1 MAQSGK
7 FAWLGVLFGAV
18 VIVVIAA
25 AGVFGLPEL
34 QVGSAQ
40 NRSEV
45 NGPLISRGY
54 TDAPVGTAVIA
65 GDPVGGS
72 VLTELRIK
80 NGQTIKRGE
89 VIAVLNNYAAADVEV
104 RRIEAEIAK
113 ARRKRETMISGYRTA
128 EIALQEV
135 SVKSASDESQLKDL
149 ELSRSSAPPDQKQLQ
164 STLSQ
169 QALEREEA
177 KLRFQKEV
185 LKADLAQIEADI
197 AIYEAKLDGA
207 KIERELAMVRSP
219 LDGVVVD
226 IYTRQG
232 ERISFRGIAKIV
244 DLSQIRIFA
253 DVDEIH
259 LRTLKPGGKVEFT
272 FQGSRTV
279 HIGTIIRTP
288 LTVKRTKRSE
298 ADLGESNARLLEVEI
313 RPDDPQSI
321 PQMLGREARVVFQ

>member
-1 MAQSGK
+1 MAQSNK
-7 FAWLGVLFGAV
+7 VAWVGAV
-18 VIVVIAA
+18 ALAVAVISLAN
-25 AGVFGLPEL
+25 VFVLPVL

-54 TDAPVGTAVIA
+54 TDAPAGTAVIA

-72 VLTELRIK
+72 VLTELRIQ
-80 NGQTIKRGE
+80 NGQAVKRGE
-89 VIAVLNNYAAADVEV
+89 IIAVLNNYAAADVEV
-104 RRIEAEIAK
+104 RRIEQELAK
-113 ARRKRETMISGYRTA
+113 ARRQRESMISGYRTA
-128 EIALQEV
+128 EIALQEI
-135 SVKSASDESQLKDL
+135 SVKTASEENRLKDL
-149 ELSRSSAPPDQKQLQ
+149 ELSRSSVPPDQKQLQ
-164 STLSQ
+164 SNLSQ
-169 QALEREEA
+169 QTLEREVA

-185 LKADLAQIEADI
+185 LAADLAQTEADI
-197 AIYEAKLDGA
+197 AIFEARLEEARMG
-207 KIERELAMVRSP
+207 RELAVVRSP

-244 DLSQIRIFA
+244 DLDQIRIFA

-259 LRTLKPGGKVEFT
+259 LRNVKPGGKVEFT
-272 FQGSRTV
+272 FQGSRTIHV
-279 HIGTIIRTP
+279 GTIAREP

-298 ADLGESNARLLEVEI
+298 ADLGESNARLVEVEI
-313 RPDDPQSI
+313 KPDDPQSI

>member
-1 MAQSGK
+1 MAQSNK
-7 FAWLGVLFGAV
+7 VAWVGAV
-18 VIVVIAA
+18 ALAVAAISLAIVFV
-25 AGVFGLPEL
+25 LPDL

-54 TDAPVGTAVIA
+54 TDAPAGTAVIA

-80 NGQTIKRGE
+80 NGQAVKRGE
-89 VIAVLNNYAAADVEV
+89 IIAILNNYATADVEV
-104 RRIEAEIAK
+104 RRIEQEIAK
-113 ARRKRETMISGYRTA
+113 ARRQRESMISGYRTA
-128 EIALQEV
+128 QIALQEI
-135 SVKSASDESQLKDL
+135 SVKSASEENRLKDL
-149 ELSRSSAPPDQKQLQ
+149 ELSRSSVPPDQKQLQ
-164 STLSQ
+164 SNLSQ
-169 QALEREEA
+169 QSLEREEA

-185 LKADLAQIEADI
+185 LAADLAQTEADI
-197 AIYEAKLDGA
+197 AIFEAKLDEA
-207 KIERELAMVRSP
+207 KIGRELAVVRSP

-244 DLSQIRIFA
+244 DLNQIRIFA

-259 LRTLKPGGKVEFT
+259 LRSLKPGGKVEFT
-272 FQGSRTV
+272 FQGSRAIHV
-279 HIGTIIRTP
+279 GTITRTP

-298 ADLGESNARLLEVEI
+298 ADLGESNARLVEVEI
-313 RPDDPQSI
+313 KPDDPQSI

>member
-1 MAQSGK
+1 MAQSNK
-7 FAWLGVLFGAV
+7 IAWVGAV
-18 VIVVIAA
+18 ALAVAVISLAI
-25 AGVFGLPEL
+25 VFVLPDV

-45 NGPLISRGY
+45 SGPLISRGY
-54 TDAPVGTAVIA
+54 TDAPAGTAVIA

-72 VLTELRIK
+72 VLTELRVK
-80 NGQTIKRGE
+80 NGETVKRGE
-89 VIAVLNNYAAADVEV
+89 IIAILNNYATADVEV
-104 RRIEAEIAK
+104 RRIESQLAK
-113 ARRKRETMISGYRTA
+113 ARRLRESMISGYRTA
-128 EIALQEV
+128 EIALQEI
-135 SVKSASDESQLKDL
+135 SVKTASEENRLKDL

-164 STLSQ
+164 SNLSQ
-169 QALEREEA
+169 QSLEREQA

-185 LKADLAQIEADI
+185 LAADLTQTESDI
-197 AIYEAKLDGA
+197 AILEARLEEAKIG
-207 KIERELAMVRSP
+207 RELAVVRSP

-244 DLSQIRIFA
+244 DLDQIRIFA

-259 LRTLKPGGKVEFT
+259 LRTVKPGGKVEFT

-279 HIGTIIRTP
+279 HVGTITRTP

-298 ADLGESNARLLEVEI
+298 ADLGESNARLVEVEI
-313 RPDDPQSI
+313 KPDDPQSI

>member
-1 MAQSGK
+1 MAQSNK
-7 FAWLGVLFGAV
+7 VAWVGAGALAV
-18 VIVVIAA
+18 AA
-25 AGVFGLPEL
+25 ISLAIVFGLPDL

-40 NRSEV
+40 NSSEV

-54 TDAPVGTAVIA
+54 TDAPAGTAIIA

-80 NGQTIKRGE
+80 NGQAVKRGE
-89 VIAVLNNYAAADVEV
+89 IIAVLNNYATADAEV
-104 RRIEAEIAK
+104 RRIESEIAK
-113 ARRKRETMISGYRTA
+113 ARRQRESMISGYRTA
-128 EIALQEV
+128 EIALQEI
-135 SVKSASDESQLKDL
+135 SVKTASEESRLKEL
-149 ELSRSSAPPDQKQLQ
+149 ELSRSSVPPDQKQLQ
-164 STLSQ
+164 STLAQ
-169 QALEREEA
+169 QSLEREEA
-177 KLRFQKEV
+177 KLKFQKEV
-185 LKADLAQIEADI
+185 LAADLAQTESNI
-197 AIYEAKLDGA
+197 AILEAKMDEA

-244 DLSQIRIFA
+244 DLNQIRIFA

-259 LRTLKPGGKVEFT
+259 LRSVKPGGKVEFT
-272 FQGSRTV
+272 FQGSRTIHV
-279 HIGTIIRTP
+279 GTITRTP

-298 ADLGESNARLLEVEI
+298 ADLGESNARLVEVEI
-313 RPDDPQSI
+313 KPDDPQSI

>member
-1 MAQSGK
+1 MAQSNK
-7 FAWLGVLFGAV
+7 VAWVGAV
-18 VIVVIAA
+18 ALAVAAISLAIVFV
-25 AGVFGLPEL
+25 LPDL

-54 TDAPVGTAVIA
+54 TDAPAGTAVIA

-80 NGQTIKRGE
+80 NGQAVKRGE
-89 VIAVLNNYAAADVEV
+89 IIAILNNYATADVEV
-104 RRIEAEIAK
+104 RRIEQEIAK
-113 ARRKRETMISGYRTA
+113 ARRQRESMISGYRTA
-128 EIALQEV
+128 QIALQEI
-135 SVKSASDESQLKDL
+135 SVKSASEENRLKDL
-149 ELSRSSAPPDQKQLQ
+149 ELSRSSVPPDQKQLQ
-164 STLSQ
+164 SNLSQ
-169 QALEREEA
+169 QSLEREEA

-185 LKADLAQIEADI
+185 LAADLAQTEADI
-197 AIYEAKLDGA
+197 TIFEAKLDEA
-207 KIERELAMVRSP
+207 KIGRELAVVRSP

-244 DLSQIRIFA
+244 DLNQIRIFA

-259 LRTLKPGGKVEFT
+259 LRSLKPGGKVEFT
-272 FQGSRTV
+272 FQGSRTIHV
-279 HIGTIIRTP
+279 GTITRTP

-298 ADLGESNARLLEVEI
+298 ADLGESNARLVEVEI
-313 RPDDPQSI
+313 KPDDPQSI

>member
-1 MAQSGK
+1 MAQSNK
-7 FAWLGVLFGAV
+7 IAWVGAV
-18 VIVVIAA
+18 ALAVAAISLAIVFA
-25 AGVFGLPEL
+25 LPDL

-45 NGPLISRGY
+45 EGPLISRGY
-54 TDAPVGTAVIA
+54 TDAPAGTAVIA

-80 NGQTIKRGE
+80 NGQTVKRGE
-89 VIAVLNNYAAADVEV
+89 IIAILNNYATADVEV
-104 RRIEAEIAK
+104 RRIESELAK
-113 ARRKRETMISGYRTA
+113 ARRQRKSMISGYRTA
-128 EIALQEV
+128 EIALQEI
-135 SVKSASDESQLKDL
+135 SVKTASEENRLKDL

-164 STLSQ
+164 SNLSQ
-169 QALEREEA
+169 QSLEREEA

-185 LKADLAQIEADI
+185 LAADLAQTESDI
-197 AIYEAKLDGA
+197 AILEAKLEEA
-207 KIERELAMVRSP
+207 KIGRELAVVRSP

-244 DLSQIRIFA
+244 DLDQIRIFA

-259 LRTLKPGGKVEFT
+259 LRTLRPGGKVEFT
-272 FQGSRTV
+272 FQGSRTIHV
-279 HIGTIIRTP
+279 GTITRTP

-298 ADLGESNARLLEVEI
+298 ADLGESNARLVEVEI
-313 RPDDPQSI
+313 KPDDPQSI

>member
-1 MAQSGK
+1 MAQSNK
-7 FAWLGVLFGAV
+7 IAWVGAV
-18 VIVVIAA
+18 ALAVAVISLAIVFVV
-25 AGVFGLPEL
+25 PDL

-54 TDAPVGTAVIA
+54 TDAPAGTAVIA

-72 VLTELRIK
+72 VLAELRIK
-80 NGQTIKRGE
+80 NGQSVKRGE
-89 VIAVLNNYAAADVEV
+89 IIAVLNNYATADVEV
-104 RRIEAEIAK
+104 RRIEQEIAK
-113 ARRKRETMISGYRTA
+113 ARRKRESMISGYRTA
-128 EIALQEV
+128 EIALQEI
-135 SVKSASDESQLKDL
+135 SVKSASEENRLKDL
-149 ELSRSSAPPDQKQLQ
+149 ELSRSSVPPDQKQLQ
-164 STLSQ
+164 SNLSQ
-169 QALEREEA
+169 QSLEREEA
-177 KLRFQKEV
+177 KLRFQKAV
-185 LKADLAQIEADI
+185 LAADLAQTEADI
-197 AIYEAKLDGA
+197 DIFEAKLEEA
-207 KIERELAMVRSP
+207 KIGRELAVVRSP

-244 DLSQIRIFA
+244 DLDQIRIFA

-259 LRTLKPGGKVEFT
+259 LRSVKPGGKVEFT

-279 HIGTIIRTP
+279 HVGTITRTP

-298 ADLGESNARLLEVEI
+298 ADLGESNARLVEVEI
-313 RPDDPQSI
+313 KPDDPQSI

>member
-1 MAQSGK
+1 MAQSNK
-7 FAWLGVLFGAV
+7 IAWVGAV
-18 VIVVIAA
+18 ALAVISLAI
-25 AGVFGLPEL
+25 VFVLPDL

-54 TDAPVGTAVIA
+54 TDAPAGTAVIA

-72 VLTELRIK
+72 VLTELRIR
-80 NGQTIKRGE
+80 NGQAVKRGE
-89 VIAVLNNYAAADVEV
+89 IIAILNNYATADVEV
-104 RRIEAEIAK
+104 RRIEQELAK
-113 ARRKRETMISGYRTA
+113 ARRQRESMISGYRTA
-128 EIALQEV
+128 EIALQEI
-135 SVKSASDESQLKDL
+135 SVKTASEENRLKEL
-149 ELSRSSAPPDQKQLQ
+149 ELSRSSGPPDQKQLQ
-164 STLSQ
+164 SNLSQ
-169 QALEREEA
+169 QTLEREEA
-177 KLRFQKEV
+177 RLRFQKEV
-185 LKADLAQIEADI
+185 LAADLAQTEADI
-197 AIYEAKLDGA
+197 AIFEAKLDEARIG
-207 KIERELAMVRSP
+207 RELAVVRSP

-244 DLSQIRIFA
+244 DLDQIRIFA

-259 LRTLKPGGKVEFT
+259 LRSLKPGGKVEFT

-279 HIGTIIRTP
+279 HVGTIARTP

-298 ADLGESNARLLEVEI
+298 ADLGESNARLVEVEI
-313 RPDDPQSI
+313 KPDDPQGI

>member
-1 MAQSGK
+1 MAQSNK
-7 FAWLGVLFGAV
+7 IAWIGAV
-18 VIVVIAA
+18 ALAVAVISLTI
-25 AGVFGLPEL
+25 VFVLPDL

-54 TDAPVGTAVIA
+54 TDAPAGTAVIA

-80 NGQTIKRGE
+80 NGQAVKRGE
-89 VIAVLNNYAAADVEV
+89 IIAILNNYATADVEV
-104 RRIEAEIAK
+104 RRIEQEIAK
-113 ARRKRETMISGYRTA
+113 ARRQRESMVSGYRTA
-128 EIALQEV
+128 QIALQEI
-135 SVKSASDESQLKDL
+135 SVKSASEENRLKDL
-149 ELSRSSAPPDQKQLQ
+149 ELSRSSGPPDQKQLQ
-164 STLSQ
+164 SNLSHQ
-169 QALEREEA
+169 SLEREEA

-185 LKADLAQIEADI
+185 LAADLAQTEADI
-197 AIYEAKLDGA
+197 AIFEAKLEEA
-207 KIERELAMVRSP
+207 KIGRALAVVRSP

-232 ERISFRGIAKIV
+232 ERISFKGIAKIV
-244 DLSQIRIFA
+244 DLNQIRIFA

-259 LRTLKPGGKVEFT
+259 LRSVKPGGKVEFT

-279 HIGTIIRTP
+279 HVGTITRTP

-298 ADLGESNARLLEVEI
+298 ADLGESNARLVEVEI
-313 RPDDPQSI
+313 KPDDPQSI

>member
-1 MAQSGK
+1 MAQSNK
-7 FAWLGVLFGAV
+7 IAWVGAV
-18 VIVVIAA
+18 ALAVAVISLAI
-25 AGVFGLPEL
+25 VFVLPDL
-34 QVGSAQ
+34 QVGTAQ

-54 TDAPVGTAVIA
+54 TDAPAGTAVIA

-80 NGQTIKRGE
+80 NGQTVKRGE
-89 VIAVLNNYAAADVEV
+89 IIAILNNYATADVEV
-104 RRIEAEIAK
+104 RRIESELAK
-113 ARRKRETMISGYRTA
+113 ARRQRESMISGYRTT
-128 EIALQEV
+128 EIALQEI
-135 SVKSASDESQLKDL
+135 SVRTASEENRLKDL
-149 ELSRSSAPPDQKQLQ
+149 ELSRSSVPPDQKQLQ
-164 STLSQ
+164 SNLSQ
-169 QALEREEA
+169 QSLEREQA

-185 LKADLAQIEADI
+185 LAADLAQAESDI
-197 AIYEAKLDGA
+197 AILQAKLDEA
-207 KIERELAMVRSP
+207 RIERELAVVRSP

-244 DLSQIRIFA
+244 DLDQIRIFA

-259 LRTLKPGGKVEFT
+259 LRTVKPGGKVEFT

-279 HIGTIIRTP
+279 HVGTIARTP

-298 ADLGESNARLLEVEI
+298 ADLGESNARLVEVEI
-313 RPDDPQSI
+313 KPDDPHGI

>member
-1 MAQSGK
+1 MAQSNK
-7 FAWLGVLFGAV
+7 IAWVGAV
-18 VIVVIAA
+18 ALAVAVISLAI
-25 AGVFGLPEL
+25 VFVLPDL

-54 TDAPVGTAVIA
+54 TDAPAGTAVIA

-72 VLTELRIK
+72 VLTELRIR
-80 NGQTIKRGE
+80 NGQAVKRGE
-89 VIAVLNNYAAADVEV
+89 IIAILNNYATADVEV
-104 RRIEAEIAK
+104 RRIEQELAK
-113 ARRKRETMISGYRTA
+113 ARRQRESMISGYRTA
-128 EIALQEV
+128 EIALQEI
-135 SVKSASDESQLKDL
+135 SVKTASEENRLKEL
-149 ELSRSSAPPDQKQLQ
+149 ELSRSSGPPDQKQLQ
-164 STLSQ
+164 SNLSQ
-169 QALEREEA
+169 QTLEREEA
-177 KLRFQKEV
+177 RLRFQKEV
-185 LKADLAQIEADI
+185 LAADLAQTEADI
-197 AIYEAKLDGA
+197 AIFEAKLDEA
-207 KIERELAMVRSP
+207 KIGRELAVVRSP

-244 DLSQIRIFA
+244 DLDQIRIFA

-259 LRTLKPGGKVEFT
+259 LRSVKPGGKVEFT

-279 HIGTIIRTP
+279 HVGTIARTP

-298 ADLGESNARLLEVEI
+298 ADLGESNARLVEVEI
-313 RPDDPQSI
+313 KPDDPQGI

>member
-1 MAQSGK
+1 MAQSNK
-7 FAWLGVLFGAV
+7 IAWVGAV
-18 VIVVIAA
+18 ALAVAVISLAI
-25 AGVFGLPEL
+25 VFVLPDL

-54 TDAPVGTAVIA
+54 TDAPAGTAVIA

-80 NGQTIKRGE
+80 NGQAVKRGE
-89 VIAVLNNYAAADVEV
+89 IIAILNNYTTADVEV
-104 RRIEAEIAK
+104 RRIEQEIAK
-113 ARRKRETMISGYRTA
+113 ARRQRESMVSGYRTA
-128 EIALQEV
+128 QIALQEI
-135 SVKSASDESQLKDL
+135 SVKSASEENRLKDL
-149 ELSRSSAPPDQKQLQ
+149 ELSRSSVPPDQKQLQ
-164 STLSQ
+164 SNLSQ
-169 QALEREEA
+169 QSLEREEA

-185 LKADLAQIEADI
+185 LAADLAQTEADI
-197 AIYEAKLDGA
+197 AIFEAKLEEA
-207 KIERELAMVRSP
+207 KIGRELAVVRSP

-232 ERISFRGIAKIV
+232 ERISFKGIAKVV
-244 DLSQIRIFA
+244 DLNQIRIFA

-259 LRTLKPGGKVEFT
+259 LRSVKPGGKVEFT

-279 HIGTIIRTP
+279 HVGTITRTP

-298 ADLGESNARLLEVEI
+298 ADLGESNARLVEVEI
-313 RPDDPQSI
+313 KPDDPQSI

>member
-1 MAQSGK
+1 MAQSNK
-7 FAWLGVLFGAV
+7 IAWVGAV
-18 VIVVIAA
+18 ALAVAVISLAI
-25 AGVFGLPEL
+25 VFVLPDV

-45 NGPLISRGY
+45 SGPLISRGY
-54 TDAPVGTAVIA
+54 TDAPAGTAVIA

-72 VLTELRIK
+72 VLTELRVK
-80 NGQTIKRGE
+80 NGETVKRGE
-89 VIAVLNNYAAADVEV
+89 IIAILNNYATADVEV
-104 RRIEAEIAK
+104 RRIESQLAK
-113 ARRKRETMISGYRTA
+113 ARRQRESMISGYRTA
-128 EIALQEV
+128 EIALQEI
-135 SVKSASDESQLKDL
+135 SVKTASEENRLKDL

-164 STLSQ
+164 SNLSQ
-169 QALEREEA
+169 QSLEREQA

-185 LKADLAQIEADI
+185 LAADLAQTESDI
-197 AIYEAKLDGA
+197 AILEARLEEAKIG
-207 KIERELAMVRSP
+207 RELAVVRSP

-244 DLSQIRIFA
+244 DLDQIRIFA

-259 LRTLKPGGKVEFT
+259 LRTVKPGGKVEFS

-279 HIGTIIRTP
+279 HVGTITRTP

-298 ADLGESNARLLEVEI
+298 ADLGESNARLVEVEI
-313 RPDDPQSI
+313 KPDDPQSI

>member
-7 FAWLGVLFGAV
+7 FAWVGIGFGALA
-18 VIVVIAA
+18 IVVIAS
-25 AGVFGLPEL
+25 AGVFGLPDL

-54 TDAPVGTAVIA
+54 TDAPMGTAIIA

-80 NGQTIKRGE
+80 NGQAVKRDE
-89 VIAVLNNYAAADVEV
+89 VIAVLNNYAAADIEV
-104 RRIEAEIAK
+104 RRIESEIAK
-113 ARRKRETMISGYRTA
+113 ARRQRETMISGYRTA

-135 SVKSASDESQLKDL
+135 SVKSASEESRLKDL
-149 ELSRSSAPPDQKQLQ
+149 ELSRSSVPPDQKQLQ

-169 QALEREEA
+169 QMLEREEA
-177 KLRFQKEV
+177 RLKFQKEV
-185 LKADLAQIEADI
+185 LRADLAQTESDI
-197 AIYEAKLDGA
+197 AIYEARLDGA

-232 ERISFRGIAKIV
+232 ERISSRGIAKIV

-259 LRTLKPGGKVEFT
+259 LSKLKPGGKVEFT
-272 FQGSRTV
+272 FQGSRTIHV
-279 HIGTIIRTP
+279 GTIERSP

-298 ADLGESNARLLEVEI
+298 ADLGVSSARLVEVEI

-321 PQMLGREARVVFQ
+321 PQMLGREARVIFQ

>member
-1 MAQSGK
+1 MAQSNK
-7 FAWLGVLFGAV
+7 IAWVGAV
-18 VIVVIAA
+18 ALAVISLAIVLV
-25 AGVFGLPEL
+25 LPDL

-54 TDAPVGTAVIA
+54 TDAPAGTAVIA

-72 VLTELRIK
+72 VLTELRIR
-80 NGQTIKRGE
+80 NGQAVKRGE
-89 VIAVLNNYAAADVEV
+89 IIAILNNYATADVEV
-104 RRIEAEIAK
+104 RRIEQELAK
-113 ARRKRETMISGYRTA
+113 ARRQRESMISGYRTA
-128 EIALQEV
+128 EIALQEI
-135 SVKSASDESQLKDL
+135 SVKTASEENRLKEL
-149 ELSRSSAPPDQKQLQ
+149 ELSRSSGPPDQKQLQ
-164 STLSQ
+164 SNLSQ
-169 QALEREEA
+169 QTLEREEA
-177 KLRFQKEV
+177 RLRFQKEV
-185 LKADLAQIEADI
+185 LAADLAQTEADI
-197 AIYEAKLDGA
+197 AIFEAKLDEA
-207 KIERELAMVRSP
+207 KIGRELAVVRSP

-244 DLSQIRIFA
+244 DLDQIRIFA

-259 LRTLKPGGKVEFT
+259 LRSVKPGGKVEFT

-279 HIGTIIRTP
+279 HVGTIARTP

-298 ADLGESNARLLEVEI
+298 ADLGESNARLVEVEI
-313 RPDDPQSI
+313 KPDDPQGI

>member
-1 MAQSGK
+1 MAQSNK
-7 FAWLGVLFGAV
+7 IAWVGAV
-18 VIVVIAA
+18 ALAVAVISLAI
-25 AGVFGLPEL
+25 VFVLPDL

-54 TDAPVGTAVIA
+54 TDAPAGTAVIA

-80 NGQTIKRGE
+80 NGQAVKRGE
-89 VIAVLNNYAAADVEV
+89 IIAILNNYATADVEV
-104 RRIEAEIAK
+104 RRMEQEIAK
-113 ARRKRETMISGYRTA
+113 ARRKRESMISGYRTA
-128 EIALQEV
+128 EIALQEI
-135 SVKSASDESQLKDL
+135 SVKSASEENRLKDL
-149 ELSRSSAPPDQKQLQ
+149 ELSRSSVPPDQKQLQ
-164 STLSQ
+164 SNLSQ
-169 QALEREEA
+169 QSLEREQT

-185 LKADLAQIEADI
+185 LTADLAQTEADI
-197 AIYEAKLDGA
+197 TIFEAKLEEA
-207 KIERELAMVRSP
+207 KIERELAVVRSP

-244 DLSQIRIFA
+244 DLDQIRIFA

-259 LRTLKPGGKVEFT
+259 LRSVTPGGKVEFT

-279 HIGTIIRTP
+279 HVGTISRTP

-298 ADLGESNARLLEVEI
+298 ADLGESNARLVEVEI
-313 RPDDPQSI
+313 KPDDPQSI

>member
-1 MAQSGK
+1 MAQSNK
-7 FAWLGVLFGAV
+7 IAWVGAV
-18 VIVVIAA
+18 ALAVISLAI
-25 AGVFGLPEL
+25 VFVLPDL

-54 TDAPVGTAVIA
+54 TDAPAGTAVIA

-72 VLTELRIK
+72 VLTELRIR
-80 NGQTIKRGE
+80 NGQAVKRGE
-89 VIAVLNNYAAADVEV
+89 IIAILNNYATADVEV
-104 RRIEAEIAK
+104 RRIEQELAK
-113 ARRKRETMISGYRTA
+113 ARRQRESMISGYRTA
-128 EIALQEV
+128 EIALQEI
-135 SVKSASDESQLKDL
+135 SVKTASEENRLKEL
-149 ELSRSSAPPDQKQLQ
+149 ELSRSSGPPDQKQLQ
-164 STLSQ
+164 SNLSQ
-169 QALEREEA
+169 QTLEREEA
-177 KLRFQKEV
+177 RLRFQKEV
-185 LKADLAQIEADI
+185 LAADLAQTEADI
-197 AIYEAKLDGA
+197 AIFEAKLDEA
-207 KIERELAMVRSP
+207 KIGRELAVVRSP

-244 DLSQIRIFA
+244 DLDQIRIFA

-259 LRTLKPGGKVEFT
+259 LRSVKPGGKVEFT

-279 HIGTIIRTP
+279 HVGTIARTP

-298 ADLGESNARLLEVEI
+298 ADLGESNARLVEVEI
-313 RPDDPQSI
+313 KADDPQCI

>member
-1 MAQSGK
+1 MAQSNNV
-7 FAWLGVLFGAV
+7 AWVGAV
-18 VIVVIAA
+18 ALAVAAISLAIVFV
-25 AGVFGLPEL
+25 LPDL

-54 TDAPVGTAVIA
+54 TDAPAGTAVIA

-80 NGQTIKRGE
+80 NGQAVKRGE
-89 VIAVLNNYAAADVEV
+89 IIAILNNYATADVEV
-104 RRIEAEIAK
+104 RRIEQEIAK
-113 ARRKRETMISGYRTA
+113 ARRQRESMISGYRTA
-128 EIALQEV
+128 QIALQEI
-135 SVKSASDESQLKDL
+135 SVKSASEENRLKDL
-149 ELSRSSAPPDQKQLQ
+149 ELSRSSVPPDQKQLQ
-164 STLSQ
+164 SNLSQ
-169 QALEREEA
+169 QSLEREEA

-185 LKADLAQIEADI
+185 LAADLAQTEADI
-197 AIYEAKLDGA
+197 AIFEAKLDEA
-207 KIERELAMVRSP
+207 KIGRELAVVRSP

-244 DLSQIRIFA
+244 DLNQIRIFA

-259 LRTLKPGGKVEFT
+259 LRSLKPGGKVEFT
-272 FQGSRTV
+272 FQGSRAIHV
-279 HIGTIIRTP
+279 GTITRTP

-298 ADLGESNARLLEVEI
+298 ADLGESNARLVEVEI
-313 RPDDPQSI
+313 KPDDPQSI

>member
-1 MAQSGK
+1 MAQSNK
-7 FAWLGVLFGAV
+7 IAWVGAV
-18 VIVVIAA
+18 ALAVAVISLAI
-25 AGVFGLPEL
+25 VFVLPDL

-54 TDAPVGTAVIA
+54 TDAPAGTAVIA

-80 NGQTIKRGE
+80 NGQNVKRGE
-89 VIAVLNNYAAADVEV
+89 IIAILNNYATADVEV
-104 RRIEAEIAK
+104 RRIESELDK
-113 ARRKRETMISGYRTA
+113 ARRQRESMISGYRTA
-128 EIALQEV
+128 EIALQEI
-135 SVKSASDESQLKDL
+135 SVRTASEENRLKDL
-149 ELSRSSAPPDQKQLQ
+149 ELSRSSAPPDQKLLQ
-164 STLSQ
+164 SNLSQ
-169 QALEREEA
+169 QSLEREQA

-185 LKADLAQIEADI
+185 LAADLAQTESDI
-197 AIYEAKLDGA
+197 AILEARLEEAKIG
-207 KIERELAMVRSP
+207 RELAVVRSP

-244 DLSQIRIFA
+244 DLDQIRIFA

-259 LRTLKPGGKVEFT
+259 LRTVKPGGKVEFT
-272 FQGSRTV
+272 FQGNRTV
-279 HIGTIIRTP
+279 HVGTITRTP

-298 ADLGESNARLLEVEI
+298 ADLGESNARLVEVEI
-313 RPDDPQSI
+313 KPDDPQSI